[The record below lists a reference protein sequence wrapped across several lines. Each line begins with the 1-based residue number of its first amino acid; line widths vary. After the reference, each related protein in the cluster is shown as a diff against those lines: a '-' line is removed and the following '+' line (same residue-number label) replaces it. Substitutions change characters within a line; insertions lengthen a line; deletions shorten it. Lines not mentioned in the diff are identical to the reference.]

1 MHEARP
7 QKCYNSFSCI
17 LSVLIV
23 VFVLGSILFDLCVT
37 KPNISR
43 NITEISTELNVM
55 NEKIDKFN
63 STMIVPIDTV
73 PTINATEK

>member
-17 LSVLIV
+17 LIV

-43 NITEISTELNVM
+43 NITEIRTELNVM

-73 PTINATEK
+73 STINATVK